1 MEDHRLEN
9 GGKEAY
15 QRIADHTYGDVWCLD
30 GGVKQYPMETEQS
43 ACSRKPP
50 QFTEW
55 DLWQACEYEEEYCS
69 EEHTIPGDV
78 YLIQG
83 DELSEK
89 SCEAPE
95 KYGKVKT
102 DKSLSAWFALL
113 YVRLLHDV
121 LFFYDIWNNKF
132 ATTK

>member
-1 MEDHRLEN
+1 M
-9 GGKEAY
+9 
-15 QRIADHTYGDVWCLD
+15 IADIHL
-30 GGVKQYPMETEQS
+30 KQYPMETEQS
-43 ACSRKPP
+43 ACSCKPP

-69 EEHTIPGDV
+69 EEHTILGDV

-102 DKSLSAWFALL
+102 NKSLSAWFFSFL
-113 YVRLLHDV
+113 YVHLLHDF
-121 LFFYDIWNNKF
+121 LFSIMIFESTLKSPLFGPSQIM
-132 ATTK
+132 